1 MNAEAWLMI
10 ALLVIMFALLIWGKL
25 PTWLVFIGTLTL
37 AMTLKLAPL
46 DDLLSGFSNPGVITV
61 AALFPIAAGMYATG
75 AITIA
80 SAVLVGLPNTLRQ
93 AQSKIFVPV
102 AGASAFLNNTPLVA
116 MMVPVVKDLS
126 QRTGIS
132 AAKLYMPMS
141 FSSILGGA
149 STLIGTSTNL
159 IIAGL
164 IVSAGLPA
172 LNIFAPTLVGVP
184 AALIGIAFL
193 ITIGNRL
200 LPEGVQ
206 EEDDFAKRRYRA
218 EFLVFENS
226 PLIGKTILE
235 SGLAEAPG
243 YQLVDFERADIGIKP
258 QEQETRPSSIG
269 LGLFHRLTRTW
280 RARPKKGLRKPGI
293 DKKEIDLSQVIQA
306 NDILTYVA
314 DNQALPGLWTT
325 IGIKPAKGVPL
336 ESKRYTHQLVE
347 VVVAPSHPAVGRY
360 ISELPIRE
368 DPPYSAEIVAISR
381 DNLPPEVPLQDVRI
395 QGGDVGVLEVED
407 DFFYQTRG
415 QLEFSLTRRLEGYRI
430 QRTSRATIAGLITI
444 TMIALAAFNVMSMLN
459 AALLGGLALLLTG
472 SMTPR
477 TGWQSIEWD
486 TVIILGAA
494 VGLSTAVT
502 ASGLSDIIAQGLTAI
517 GGSDPYVALVMVFFG
532 CILLTNIITNA
543 AAASIMF
550 PIALS
555 LSISLGVS
563 FTPFAVVLML
573 GTSYAFINPAGYQT
587 NLMVQEPG
595 NYTFLDFAKLGIP
608 LTILVSII
616 VLLLTP
622 LFYQF

>member
-1 MNAEAWLMI
+1 MNAEAWLMV
-10 ALLVIMFALLIWGKL
+10 ALLVIMFALLVWGKL
-25 PTWLVFIGTLTL
+25 PTWLVFIGTLTIT
-37 AMTLKLAPL
+37 MTLKLAPL

-80 SAVLVGLPNTLRQ
+80 SAVLIGLPKKLRQ

-116 MMVPVVKDLS
+116 MMVPVIKDLS
-126 QRTGIS
+126 QRTGIP
-132 AAKLYMPMS
+132 AAKLFMPMS

-149 STLIGTSTNL
+149 ATLIGTSTNL

-193 ITIGNRL
+193 MTIGNRL

-206 EEDDFAKRRYRA
+206 EEDDFAKRRYKA

-235 SGLAEAPG
+235 SGLGEAPG
-243 YQLVDFERADIGIKP
+243 YQLVEFEHADIGSNP
-258 QEQETRPSSIG
+258 QEQESRPASIG

-280 RARPKKGLRKPGI
+280 HARPKKGLIKPGM
-293 DKKEIDLSQVIQA
+293 DQQEIDLSQVIQE
-306 NDILTYVA
+306 NDILTYIT

-325 IGIKPAKGVPL
+325 IGIKPAKGMPL
-336 ESKRYTHQLVE
+336 GSKRHTHQLVE

-381 DNLPPEVPLQDVRI
+381 DNLPPEAPLQDVRI

-472 SMTPR
+472 GMTPR

-486 TVIILGAA
+486 TVVILGAA

-502 ASGLSDIIAQGLTAI
+502 ASGLSDIIAQGLTTI

-532 CILLTNIITNA
+532 CILLTNLITNA

-622 LFYQF
+622 QIYQF